1 VILVDL
7 AEEAKLVVA
16 VPSWDEVTET
26 GVVLQG
32 RSIVTVL
39 VHPHLRELSPCV
51 KFGIRGSR
59 ACAVLELK
67 YH

>member
-1 VILVDL
+1 MIFVDL

-26 GVVLQG
+26 RVAVQG
-32 RSIVTVL
+32 RSTVTVL

-51 KFGIRGSR
+51 KIGI
-59 ACAVLELK
+59 
-67 YH
+67 